1 MDINVEIRQASM
13 DDLDAVTAVERACF
27 PEAEAADR
35 ESMEKRLALF
45 GPSFMVVVNK
55 ENNTIIGLINGTVSN
70 ADTISDEMYEDIKY
84 DVRADYQMI
93 FGLDVLPE
101 YRCRGIAEML
111 MNAMIKL
118 AWDEG
123 RRGLVLTCKEGL
135 IGYYEKFGYVNKGVS
150 KSVHG
155 GALWYDMVLTF

>member
-1 MDINVEIRQASM
+1 MDIEIRQASI
-13 DDLDAVTAVERACF
+13 DDLDAVTAVELACF
-27 PEAEAADR
+27 PAAEAAGR
-35 ESMEKRLALF
+35 ESMQRRLELF
-45 GPSFMVVVNK
+45 GPSFMVAVDK
-55 ENNTIIGLINGTVSN
+55 ESQNVIGLINGTVSN
-70 ADTISDEMYEDIKY
+70 ADVISDDMYEEIKY

-118 AWDEG
+118 AWEEG
-123 RRGLVLTCKEGL
+123 RRGLVLTCKEAL
-135 IGYYEKFGYVNKGVS
+135 IAYYEKFGFVNKGVS

-155 GALWYDMVLTF
+155 GAQWYDMVLVF